1 MVKKLHES
9 PPQQQSNL
17 VQLPLMGNVAIYT
30 RVATQDKLPQND
42 LLSQVESLK
51 QFAQT
56 LGYTTEQ
63 ITLFTDESIQA
74 TAPLFERK
82 GYTALVSAIRSG
94 QVNVLLIA
102 DVSRLLQY
110 AIEAQVSAFI
120 HVCMEKGVY
129 VATPTHVYDF
139 SNLTSVHQFRVACM
153 QAFQILQEAY
163 VSREN

>member
-1 MVKKLHES
+1 MVRKT
-9 PPQQQSNL
+9 QQTPTPQSNL
-17 VQLPLMGNVAIYT
+17 VQLPLLGNVAIYT

-42 LLSQVESLK
+42 LLSQVESLQ

-94 QVNVLLIA
+94 KVNVLLIA

-120 HVCMEKGVY
+120 HLGMEKGVY
-129 VATPTHVYDF
+129 VATPTHLYDF
-139 SNLTSVHQFRVACM
+139 
-153 QAFQILQEAY
+153 
-163 VSREN
+163 